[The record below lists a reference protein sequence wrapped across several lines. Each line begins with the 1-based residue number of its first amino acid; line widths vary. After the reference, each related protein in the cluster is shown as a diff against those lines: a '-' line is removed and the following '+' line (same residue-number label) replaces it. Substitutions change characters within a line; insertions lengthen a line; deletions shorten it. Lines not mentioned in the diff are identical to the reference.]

1 MLSEIPLYYFDSGD
15 SMNYEITGR
24 TKLTALL
31 GSPVAH
37 SISPQ
42 MHNES
47 FRQLGLD
54 YVYLAFDITPGQLK
68 ETFLGLKA
76 LDIQGF
82 NLTMPLKTEIIPYLD
97 ELTPAAR
104 LAKAVNTVYRQNS
117 RFIGHTTDGIGY
129 MRSISDAGHDIIGK
143 KMTLLGAGGAASAIC
158 VQAAL
163 DGVQA
168 IDVFKR
174 NNASFQEAAR
184 FCERVAVETG
194 CPIRLFDLA
203 DTRQLSHSIAESAI
217 LINATNVGMAPD
229 IHCSPL
235 SDTSSLHPNLLVSDI
250 IYNPRQTLLMK
261 QAEEVGCKCIGGLY
275 MLLFQ
280 GAEAFRCWTG
290 KDMPVEHI
298 RKKFFTD
305 ERTN

>member
-1 MLSEIPLYYFDSGD
+1 
-15 SMNYEITGR
+15 MNYEITGS
-24 TKLTALL
+24 TGLTALL

-42 MHNES
+42 MHNEA

-76 LDIQGF
+76 LNIRGF

-97 ELTPAAR
+97 GLTPAAR
-104 LAKAVNTVYRQNS
+104 LAGAVNTVYRQDS
-117 RFIGHTTDGIGY
+117 CYIGHTTDGIGY
-129 MRSISDAGHDIIGK
+129 MRSISDAGHQIIGK
-143 KMTLLGAGGAASAIC
+143 KMTMLGAGGAATAIC

-163 DGVQA
+163 DGVAA
-168 IDVFKR
+168 IDMFRRK
-174 NNASFQEAAR
+174 NTAFGKTAA
-184 FCERVAVETG
+184 FCEKVSAETG

-203 DTRQLSHSIAESAI
+203 DTHQLSCSIAESAV
-217 LINATNVGMAPD
+217 LTNATNVGMAPD
-229 IHCSPL
+229 SQRSLLPDV
-235 SDTSSLHPNLLVSDI
+235 SFLHPNLLVSDI
-250 IYNPRQTLLMK
+250 IYNPRQTLLMR
-261 QAEEVGCKCIGGLY
+261 QAQEAGCKCINGLY

-280 GAEAFRCWTG
+280 GAAAFRCWTG
-290 KDMPVEHI
+290 QDMPVEVI
-298 RKKFFTD
+298 RKKYFTD